1 RHVISEDRPH
11 AAHPPLMAD
20 EGDLA
25 PHGKRM
31 NEDRT
36 QEDGG
41 ADRQRNQDRD
51 PVSVYGERRGHRAS
65 RRQTVDHRKRADLR
79 LQGVRMDASQP
90 SMSPHGLVM
99 SSTPSPARAGV
110 ETGANMLGVWTGVIG
125 SPPLTHLAHPAGD
138 EFPCPA
144 AKSNARANAKRL
156 LLLRPRLEFTGFLRR
171 VAKNDGRSPASL
183 H

>member
-20 EGDLA
+20 EGHRH
-25 PHGKRM
+25 PHGQRM

-51 PVSVYGERRGHRAS
+51 PGSVYGERRGHRAS
-65 RRQTVDHRKRADLR
+65 RRRTADHRKRADLR
-79 LQGVRMDASQP
+79 RQGVRMDASRP

-110 ETGANMLGVWTGVIG
+110 EAGANMLGGWTGVLG
-125 SPPLTHLAHPAGD
+125 SPPLTHL
-138 EFPCPA
+138 
-144 AKSNARANAKRL
+144 
-156 LLLRPRLEFTGFLRR
+156 
-171 VAKNDGRSPASL
+171 
-183 H
+183 